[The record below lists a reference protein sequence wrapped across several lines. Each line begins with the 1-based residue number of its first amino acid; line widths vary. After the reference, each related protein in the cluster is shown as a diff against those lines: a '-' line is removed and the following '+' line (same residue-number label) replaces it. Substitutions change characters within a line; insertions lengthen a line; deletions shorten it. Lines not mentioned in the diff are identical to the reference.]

1 MVYCI
6 VVSVSATTIKNDIS
20 VSLAFAL
27 YGYEVDV
34 IGEFLTVER
43 LFVVVHDIGQIGV
56 AANLGQYALFLG
68 LFEVV
73 LGAVVLVL
81 REDLLLD

>member
-1 MVYCI
+1 VYCI
-6 VVSVSATTIKNDIS
+6 VVSVSETTIKNDIS

-43 LFVVVHDIGQIGV
+43 LFVVVHDIGQIRV

>member
-1 MVYCI
+1 MYCI
-6 VVSVSATTIKNDIS
+6 VVSVSETTIKNDIS

-43 LFVVVHDIGQIGV
+43 LFVVVHDVGQIGV

>member
-1 MVYCI
+1 VYCI
-6 VVSVSATTIKNDIS
+6 VVSVSETTIKNDIS

-43 LFVVVHDIGQIGV
+43 LFVVVHDVGQIGV

>member
-6 VVSVSATTIKNDIS
+6 VVSVSETTIKNDIS

-34 IGEFLTVER
+34 IGEFLTVEC
-43 LFVVVHDIGQIGV
+43 LFVVVHDVGQIGV

>member
-1 MVYCI
+1 MYCI
-6 VVSVSATTIKNDIS
+6 VVSVSETTIKNDIS

-43 LFVVVHDIGQIGV
+43 LFVVVHDIGQIRV